1 MAAAEARRAAPVRT
15 ICFGVPVDP
24 EVRTT
29 ATASG
34 SPQRRG
40 SRASGRGSAAPA
52 AVSSTGAPPS
62 KAAARASVA
71 RTRASAVAGMA
82 PSVGGPTV
90 GRTRPAD
97 RTRPAGQ
104 SMNGTVAIL
113 TTMISANSWAYPSVT
128 RASVDRESA

>member
-1 MAAAEARRAAPVRT
+1 M
-15 ICFGVPVDP
+15 
-24 EVRTT
+24 
-29 ATASG
+29 
-34 SPQRRG
+34 
-40 SRASGRGSAAPA
+40 
-52 AVSSTGAPPS
+52 
-62 KAAARASVA
+62 ARA
-71 RTRASAVAGMA
+71 RASAVAGMA

-90 GRTRPAD
+90 GRIRPAD